1 MKKLDPQTAS
11 LIKSARHLKFSD
23 APIPLKRNLFVYRT
37 AGNSYVVQMSIAG
50 SQVVLAYIDDY
61 QSALRF
67 ADMASLRFQRYRK
80 GPPKYNYSEAQ
91 ATYDTQNEEENGGA
105 LANFLLA
112 RLAVAFGDFLNDT
125 QPKQKLCAPSSPAKL
140 SLDERLDALE
150 LRITNLDNEA
160 IKYLQD
166 RLTNSLANLE
176 TRLANLEALTEI
188 TTPIYDNIE
197 KPTPAPVTIWKP

>member
-1 MKKLDPQTAS
+1 MKRLDPQTAS

-23 APIPLKRNLFVYRT
+23 EPVPCNRNLFVYAT
-37 AGNSYVVQMSIAG
+37 AGNSFVVQMSIAG
-50 SQVVLAYIDDY
+50 SQVVLAYIDDR

-91 ATYDTQNEEENGGA
+91 AIADTANEDADGGV

-112 RLAVAFGDFLNDT
+112 RLAVAFSDFLNEP
-125 QPKQKLCAPSSPAKL
+125 QPKQKLLAPKSPANL
-140 SLDERLDALE
+140 SIDERLDALE

-176 TRLANLEALTEI
+176 QRIAKLEQGVTHY
-188 TTPIYDNIE
+188 TDIE